1 MKKNIDKIFITNLP
15 AFYKIN
21 LFNKIAENVK
31 ILVIFTGN
39 TEELRNSDFFKEE
52 LINFEFFNLKGK
64 CLFFKI
70 YFIIKNFLKN
80 NYSELILGGWDE
92 SIMYLSSIISRKK
105 KNSVIVESSVYE
117 SKTTGIKAIVKKIF
131 LKRICKV
138 YAPGSSN
145 IELLKKLNFKGR
157 IIKTKGV
164 GLFNIKNQPLY
175 EERDR
180 VLNFLYV
187 GRLSKEKNLSFL
199 IETFSYFPHLNLN
212 IVGFGPEENYLKSI
226 ALPNVKFHGAI
237 NNSELYK
244 FYRKYDVFILPSLSE
259 TWGLVVEE
267 ALNNGMPVIVS
278 NRVGCAEEIIKDNE
292 NGLIFNLEEEKSLNN
307 CITEI
312 SNVNFYNKLRNTISE
327 MNFQQISQDQVNA
340 FLSN

>member
-70 YFIIKNFLKN
+70 YFIIKIFLKN

-212 IVGFGPEENYLKSI
+212 IVGFGQSERKLFKINSI
-226 ALPNVKFHGAI
+226 
-237 NNSELYK
+237 
-244 FYRKYDVFILPSLSE
+244 
-259 TWGLVVEE
+259 T
-267 ALNNGMPVIVS
+267 
-278 NRVGCAEEIIKDNE
+278 
-292 NGLIFNLEEEKSLNN
+292 
-307 CITEI
+307 
-312 SNVNFYNKLRNTISE
+312 
-327 MNFQQISQDQVNA
+327 
-340 FLSN
+340 

>member
-70 YFIIKNFLKN
+70 YFIIKIFLKN

-138 YAPGSSN
+138 YAQGVQ
-145 IELLKKLNFKGR
+145 ILN
-157 IIKTKGV
+157 
-164 GLFNIKNQPLY
+164 Y
-175 EERDR
+175 
-180 VLNFLYV
+180 
-187 GRLSKEKNLSFL
+187 
-199 IETFSYFPHLNLN
+199 
-212 IVGFGPEENYLKSI
+212 
-226 ALPNVKFHGAI
+226 
-237 NNSELYK
+237 
-244 FYRKYDVFILPSLSE
+244 
-259 TWGLVVEE
+259 
-267 ALNNGMPVIVS
+267 
-278 NRVGCAEEIIKDNE
+278 
-292 NGLIFNLEEEKSLNN
+292 
-307 CITEI
+307 
-312 SNVNFYNKLRNTISE
+312 
-327 MNFQQISQDQVNA
+327 
-340 FLSN
+340 